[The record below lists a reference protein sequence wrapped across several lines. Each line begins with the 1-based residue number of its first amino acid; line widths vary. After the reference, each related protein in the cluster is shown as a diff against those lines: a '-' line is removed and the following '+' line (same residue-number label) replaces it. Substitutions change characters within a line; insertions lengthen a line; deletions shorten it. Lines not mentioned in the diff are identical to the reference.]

1 MRWVSHILIAG
12 AVCAVFN
19 PLAVPA
25 AVLGSTAPDW
35 FEFVLRAAQ
44 RNSRVRHRGVT
55 HYLAAWLLVALA
67 AHFVWDWRGWIFWFA
82 LGGAIH
88 WVCDA
93 LTVTGAPL
101 GWWSDRRMTLFG
113 GKVHTGGVSE
123 YVITGVVVGVCAFL
137 VWGRAGSAGGFIPFF
152 YHWGDYY
159 QQGLID
165 GLEWR
170 GNRFNVI

>member
-19 PLAVPA
+19 PAAVPA

-35 FEFVLRAAQ
+35 FEFIKRAAMPD
-44 RNSRVRHRGVT
+44 RRVKHRGST
-55 HYLAAWLLVALA
+55 HYLAGWLLLA
-67 AHFVWDWRGWIFWFA
+67 AAAWFVWDWRGWLYWFA
-82 LGGAIH
+82 IGGAVH
-88 WVCDA
+88 WFCDA

-123 YVITGVVVGVCAFL
+123 YFITGIVVLVCAVL
-137 VWGRAGSAGGFIPFF
+137 VWSKHSTTSGFIPFF
-152 YHWGDYY
+152 YHWGDYFEK
-159 QQGLID
+159 GLID
-165 GLEWR
+165 GMEWR
-170 GNRFNVI
+170 TNRFNVI

>member
-25 AVLGSTAPDW
+25 AVAGSTAPDW
-35 FEFVLRAAQ
+35 FEFIARAAKPGG
-44 RNSRVRHRGVT
+44 RVKHRGTT
-55 HYLAAWLLVALA
+55 HYLAAWLLAALA
-67 AHFVWDWRGWIFWFA
+67 AQFVWDWQGWIFWFA
-82 LGGAIH
+82 MGGAVH
-88 WVCDA
+88 WICDA

-113 GKVHTGGVSE
+113 GKVHTGGFSE
-123 YVITGVVVGVCAFL
+123 YVITGVVVLVCAVL
-137 VWGRAGSAGGFIPFF
+137 VWSKHSTPSGFIPFF

-159 QQGLID
+159 EKGLID
-165 GLEWR
+165 GSEWR
-170 GNRFNVI
+170 TNRFNVI

>member
-12 AVCAVFN
+12 AVCAVFS
-19 PLAVPA
+19 PIAVPA

-35 FEFVLRAAQ
+35 FEFIIRAVQTRRRLA
-44 RNSRVRHRGVT
+44 HRGMT
-55 HYLAAWLLVALA
+55 HYLAAWLLLALFA
-67 AHFVWDWRGWIFWFA
+67 LFVWDWRGMVYWFA

-88 WVCDA
+88 WICDA

-113 GKVHTGGVSE
+113 GKIYTGGVGE
-123 YVITGVVVGVCAFL
+123 YVITGLVVGICAL
-137 VWGRAGSAGGFIPFF
+137 LIWNKQTANGFIPFF

-159 QQGLID
+159 KQGIID
-165 GLEWR
+165 GQEWR
-170 GNRFNVI
+170 NNRFNII